1 MRQSLAISVPI
12 PSPDEV
18 GDAAK
23 TVAAVGGVV
32 GGAWALIARW
42 RRRCREAQERR
53 ALEGKAVRYLLDAM
67 RHTLH
72 VVTPTEERRFID
84 LDELA
89 RQKVLVDQIRDQ
101 LWICDGHKSDREAQ
115 RQTEEIVR
123 VLTRTQRIKAKEQ
136 RNNPFAD
143 GWTPDEGK

>member
-18 GDAAK
+18 GAAAK

-32 GGAWALIARW
+32 GGAWALVSRW
-42 RRRCREAQERR
+42 RRRCREADERR
-53 ALEGKAVRYLLDAM
+53 ALEGKAVRYMLDAM

-84 LDELA
+84 LDEMA
-89 RQKVLVDQIRDQ
+89 RQKVLIDQIRDQ
-101 LWICDGHKSDREAQ
+101 LWIADGHTSEREAQ

-123 VLTRTQRIKAKEQ
+123 VLTRTQRIQAKE
-136 RNNPFAD
+136 NPFKD
-143 GWTPDEGK
+143 GWTPEGEPKQ

>member
-1 MRQSLAISVPI
+1 MRQSLAITI
-12 PSPDEV
+12 PTPDEV

-32 GGAWALIARW
+32 GGAWALVTRW
-42 RRRCREAQERR
+42 RRRCREAEERR
-53 ALEGKAVRYLLDAM
+53 ALEGKAVRYMLDAM

-89 RQKVLVDQIRDQ
+89 RQKVLIDQVRDQ
-101 LWICDGHKSDREAQ
+101 LWIADGHHSEREAQ
-115 RQTEEIVR
+115 RQTEELVR
-123 VLTRTQRIKAKEQ
+123 VLTRTQRIRVKEQ
-136 RNNPFAD
+136 GKDNPFKD
-143 GWTPDEGK
+143 GWTPEDQR